1 MVGVERGG
9 CSDGGAWMSVEG
21 LGWRCRDVS
30 ALKGKGSEEGQ
41 PWWVGWREYSCRVG
55 RGGNNAAMM
64 GGVREMS

>member
-1 MVGVERGG
+1 
-9 CSDGGAWMSVEG
+9 MSVEG